1 MGWMS
6 KQQTSHCKPYANK
19 PAALLHFSREAR
31 SREARS
37 REIGPCCG
45 ALHISNN
52 FIGELGCAYLAC
64 ALHFAGKIAG
74 YALG

>member
-1 MGWMS
+1 MGWIS
-6 KQQTSHCKPYANK
+6 KQQSSHCKPYANK

-31 SREARS
+31 SREM
-37 REIGPCCG
+37 GPCCG
-45 ALHISNN
+45 ALHIGNN
-52 FIGELGCAYLAC
+52 FIGELGRAYLAC

>member
-1 MGWMS
+1 MGWIS

-19 PAALLHFSREAR
+19 PAALLHFSCEAR
-31 SREARS
+31 SRAT
-37 REIGPCCG
+37 GPCCG